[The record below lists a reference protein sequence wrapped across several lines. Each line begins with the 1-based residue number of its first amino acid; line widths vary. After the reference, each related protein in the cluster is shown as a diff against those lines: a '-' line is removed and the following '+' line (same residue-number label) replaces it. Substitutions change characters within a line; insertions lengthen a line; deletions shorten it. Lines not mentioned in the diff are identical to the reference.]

1 MPREL
6 DATRKET
13 DRCVAIAHRFHVV
26 AGPFL
31 PGVYRTGGLQP
42 MPGYMPI
49 GNRESGCTTEQAAS
63 E

>member
-1 MPREL
+1 MQHEKKRTGALRSRIDFTLLLVPSR
-6 DATRKET
+6 
-13 DRCVAIAHRFHVV
+13 
-26 AGPFL
+26 
-31 PGVYRTGGLQP
+31 VYRTGGLQP